1 MARKKRKT
9 RKEKKRLMVISVTII
24 ILLLSL
30 SSTLYK
36 NFIQIIKNK
45 KETAVLKNEYES
57 LLNEKDLLK
66 SEIMKMQD
74 PDYIA
79 RYAKEKYFYSSDG
92 EYIIKM
98 DE

>member
-1 MARKKRKT
+1 M
-9 RKEKKRLMVISVTII
+9 
-24 ILLLSL
+24 
-30 SSTLYK
+30 
-36 NFIQIIKNK
+36 NCNKNK
-45 KETAVLKNEYES
+45 KETAALKNEYES
-57 LLNEKDLLK
+57 LLNEKDMLK